1 MLRAIKLAHTV
12 VWAFVAGCVVAIP
25 VAGLAGRLDWA
36 AGLSAIVLA
45 ECAVLA
51 LNGMR
56 CPLTDLAARYT
67 GERAANFDIYLP
79 EWLARNN
86 KTVFGALLVAGEIVV
101 VARWLG
107 RRGGRARSQKGEQ
120 GTVH

>member
-1 MLRAIKLAHTV
+1 M
-12 VWAFVAGCVVAIP
+12 
-25 VAGLAGRLDWA
+25 
-36 AGLSAIVLA
+36 VLA

-86 KTVFGALLVAGEIVV
+86 KTVFGALFVAGEIVV
-101 VARWLG
+101 LARWMAG
-107 RRGGRARSQKGEQ
+107 
-120 GTVH
+120 

>member
-1 MLRAIKLAHTV
+1 
-12 VWAFVAGCVVAIP
+12 
-25 VAGLAGRLDWA
+25 
-36 AGLSAIVLA
+36 LSAIVLA

-67 GERAANFDIYLP
+67 GERAANFHIYLP

-86 KTVFGALLVAGEIVV
+86 QTVFGALFVAGEIVV

-107 RRGGRARSQKGEQ
+107 
-120 GTVH
+120 T